1 MPDTED
7 ERDGATLDSEPE
19 IEAQNENALDES
31 AGIRDSGSES
41 EDGNQEDE
49 VVEADGVKRKEA
61 ETKPV
66 AVRNLYPRLG
76 QFARADEPYDWNL
89 CTTLITLQIM
99 PPRAEQ
105 DTAARKVFLSARTH
119 ADPPHT
125 LNMQWSD
132 LEPHLPEEIR
142 VLLERVQQ
150 DLPRRAAKRAA
161 DEQAER
167 HRQEELK
174 AQAEKRA
181 AEKKAKE
188 QTKAS
193 AARTVKRNKRV
204 DLNTPPA
211 LPASQD
217 TVETEA
223 RPAPSDN
230 ASPKNAPTHVET
242 NPEATAARTQMSLF

>member
-1 MPDTED
+1 MPETED
-7 ERDGATLDSEPE
+7 ERDGPTLDSETE
-19 IEAQNENALDES
+19 IESQNENALDENADIRES
-31 AGIRDSGSES
+31 ASES
-41 EDGNQEDE
+41 EDENQEDE
-49 VVEADGVKRKEA
+49 VVQADAVKGNEAV
-61 ETKPV
+61 TKPV
-66 AVRNLYPRLG
+66 AVGNLYTRLG
-76 QFARADEPYDWNL
+76 QFARAEEPYDWNR
-89 CTTLITLQIM
+89 CTTVITLQIM

-132 LEPHLPEEIR
+132 LEPRLPEEIR

-150 DLPRRAAKRAA
+150 ALPRRAAKRAA

-167 HRQEELK
+167 QRQEELK

-217 TVETEA
+217 RVETEA
-223 RPAPSDN
+223 SPAPSDS
-230 ASPKNAPTHVET
+230 ASPTNAPSHADA
-242 NPEATAARTQMSLF
+242 NPEANSGRTQMSLF

>member
-7 ERDGATLDSEPE
+7 EHDSATLDPQTE
-19 IEAQNENALDES
+19 IESPNGNALDENADMGES
-31 AGIRDSGSES
+31 ASET
-41 EDGNQEDE
+41 EDENQEDE
-49 VVEADGVKRKEA
+49 VVQADAVKGNEA

-66 AVRNLYPRLG
+66 GVGNLYARRG

-89 CTTLITLQIM
+89 CTTVITLQIM

-105 DTAARKVFLSARTH
+105 EIASRKVFLTVRTH
-119 ADPPHT
+119 ADPPYT
-125 LNMQWSD
+125 SNMRWSD
-132 LEPHLPEEIR
+132 LEPRLPEEIR

-167 HRQEELK
+167 QRQEELK
-174 AQAEKRA
+174 AQAEKRT
-181 AEKKAKE
+181 AEKKAKG
-188 QTKAS
+188 QIKAS
-193 AARTVKRNKRV
+193 APRTVKRNKRV
-204 DLNTPPA
+204 DLNSPPA

-217 TVETEA
+217 KVETEA

-230 ASPKNAPTHVET
+230 ASPKNAPTHAEM
-242 NPEATAARTQMSLF
+242 NPEATAAHAQMSLF